1 MVLEA
6 QIPTQGINYDNKIWT
21 LNVMIGEERLCA
33 EVTYKR
39 MGTVSI
45 GGKQCKIHISKV
57 NEYWCL
63 TVTLDNHLDQGNK
76 KYEI

>member
-1 MVLEA
+1 MKVLQTGKLSKIRENKLEKMVLQA
-6 QIPTQGINYDNKIWT
+6 QIPTQGINYDNEIWV

-45 GGKQCKIHISKV
+45 GGKQ
-57 NEYWCL
+57 
-63 TVTLDNHLDQGNK
+63 
-76 KYEI
+76 